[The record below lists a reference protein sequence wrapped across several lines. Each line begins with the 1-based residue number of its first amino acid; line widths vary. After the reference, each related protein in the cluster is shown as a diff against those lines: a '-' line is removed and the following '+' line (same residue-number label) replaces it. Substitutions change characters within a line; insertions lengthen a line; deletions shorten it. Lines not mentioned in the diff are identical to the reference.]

1 MTILVTGA
9 TGNVGRNVVEQ
20 LVKRGADVRA
30 LVRDPSKA
38 NFPAGVDVVQGDLL
52 DVDSLRKAFSG
63 VSTLFL
69 LNAVVAD
76 EYTQALVAL
85 AVAREAGIERIVYL
99 SVIHSD
105 IYVNVPHFA
114 GKFGVERMIEQM
126 ELNATILRPAYF
138 MDNDITIKDVVIGYG
153 IYPMP
158 IGAKGIAMIDA
169 RDLGEIAA
177 IELLR
182 REQAAAPLP
191 LNRINLVGPD
201 TLTGTDVAAIWTDV
215 LGRHIAYSRRR
226 HRRLRAE
233 PAAVHAELDGARHAP
248 DGGALPHGRHGP
260 RCRRC
265 RSADRAAGPAVA
277 LLSRLCGRNCRLSPI
292 TDVLSRRDIMI
303 YSTATVPVNPR
314 GETKLTRAQ
323 IWQGLELKARDA
335 RLFLPAGLCT
345 RCDVVEES
353 ATHFVRQATIAGA
366 DLRVSEVLQK
376 HGRNAKPV
384 RQNAGVDDVLLHGF
398 VQFKRCA

>member
-38 NFPAGVDVVQGDLL
+38 NFPTGVDVVQGDLL

-138 MDNDITIKDVVIGYG
+138 MDNDITINDVVIGYG

-169 RDLGEIAA
+169 RDIGEIAA
-177 IELLR
+177 IELIR

-191 LNRINLVGPD
+191 FDRINLVGPD
-201 TLTGTDVAAIWTDV
+201 TLTGADVAAIWADV
-215 LGRHIAYSRRR
+215 LGRHVAYPGDDTTGFEQNLRQFMPSWMALDM
-226 HRRLRAE
+226 RLMAE
-233 PAAVHAELDGARHAP
+233 RFLTDGMVP
-248 DGGALPHGRHGP
+248 DAGDV
-260 RCRRC
+260 
-265 RSADRAAGPAVA
+265 DRLTA
-277 LLSRLCGRNCRLSPI
+277 LLGRPLRSY
-292 TDVLSRRDIMI
+292 RD
-303 YSTATVPVNPR
+303 YA
-314 GETKLTRAQ
+314 A
-323 IWQGLELKARDA
+323 A
-335 RLFLPAGLCT
+335 
-345 RCDVVEES
+345 
-353 ATHFVRQATIAGA
+353 IAG
-366 DLRVSEVLQK
+366 
-376 HGRNAKPV
+376 
-384 RQNAGVDDVLLHGF
+384 
-398 VQFKRCA
+398 